1 MELVCIDFVVAGGGK
16 ASGVWHRSTAR
27 AKFFP
32 FFAFSLPPL
41 PLRPSRLLL
50 RATLPVDKLFSF
62 CAASRFLMPPTQV
75 KQLQPPFTS
84 SSPLGPFCSSFAAS
98 FSIDFRG
105 FAAKQSS
112 QGQLDLPQLG
122 VWVFFFYFRAMLHLR
137 PVLLAAP
144 VAVVAPVFVVA
155 STLLCAQRSIEKF
168 KCSAV

>member
-16 ASGVWHRSTAR
+16 ARGVWHRSTAR

-32 FFAFSLPPL
+32 FFAFSLPSR
-41 PLRPSRLLL
+41 LRSSRLLL

-75 KQLQPPFTS
+75 KQLQPPFALS
-84 SSPLGPFCSSFAAS
+84 PSPLGPFCSFGAAS

-105 FAAKQSS
+105 FAAKQRS

-144 VAVVAPVFVVA
+144 VFVVA